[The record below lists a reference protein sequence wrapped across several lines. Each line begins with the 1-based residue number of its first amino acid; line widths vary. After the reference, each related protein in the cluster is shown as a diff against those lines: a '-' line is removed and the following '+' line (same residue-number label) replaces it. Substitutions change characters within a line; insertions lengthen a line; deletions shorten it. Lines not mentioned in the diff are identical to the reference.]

1 MGRTNYSLNE
11 MLNSVTK
18 RAFNRYTP
26 QTVDYQHLEAATTTT
41 GLVSNRREYSSASIL
56 ANVFSLNAKNIV
68 ESNYEPFLKTFVS
81 NLISRKTFPVIGSHT
96 FTCTDDR
103 RFLAVTSKFSN
114 TDPNEVRVYEFDE
127 NLVEQFELNSSG
139 VIDTSGNTETFD
151 VDINSDGS
159 ETFVA
164 KKVGTQ
170 VVVDNFDQGFNLV
183 SSTTL
188 LTTYSTPVNG
198 LISVSESGSR
208 VAVSA
213 TINHW
218 LFSRVLGLQVHDN
231 LKTNEYYSLY
241 DLNADINIVRS
252 ASTYFALM
260 SRNGRIVVV
269 CRDNPGFV
277 STFEIPVASPSG
289 VVSLSP
295 VRTQT
300 MGIDKFDLSYDGKVM
315 LTHSSSDALIYIWNG
330 LEWKQF
336 GQNIPTGLTQ
346 VYSSAISYYADYFVV
361 VSSTAMKIFKL
372 DKTSKIFEQYGNTI
386 TGDFG
391 TTGQTVRIN
400 NLGDTVVTGNSQI
413 NSSSGQSFTY
423 MYDGE
428 RWGIIEEV
436 SGSTAGD
443 NLGKFLKLSNNS
455 DKLFLGSTDEILVK
469 SATITNKSSGWK
481 QRGSVITTT
490 KVNDDFGS
498 SLSLSN
504 DGTYLVIGIPREQGT
519 SLDDT
524 MGGSVKV
531 YRFAQGDWSQYGG
544 EILGDGPVDFGKYVS
559 ISLDGS
565 KVAVGSDKNAY
576 VKVYDTTNTTNVYNS
591 TITDTVS
598 VTPLTSLL
606 EMSGDGNRLF
616 INTDPV
622 VSSTILQS
630 LTVVSTPS
638 GNKYSLDGVTQPTLY
653 LKKGVT
659 FTGIQD
665 SLRQDGTHPL
675 KISATPDGTHGGD
688 TTVVAEVDLIGSLTI
703 PNSAPDT
710 LYYFC
715 GQHPNMGG
723 VVKIMQGLSV
733 WDKNDAGV
741 WGYRDGL
748 TEGSAVDLSNNGSYL
763 GVEYNNT
770 GRLYGI
776 DSDGLVSKIGEDITL
791 TTVSSLV
798 NVFRTFTPTHIN
810 TNATDSGSL
819 ILASYRD
826 ATRDVEICSLTWDPT
841 LTGNFSISTQSS
853 ELTGFSSLSQAKYG
867 IVLSRNGQTLIVYD
881 DLKFSVY
888 TYDGTQ
894 WTFIRSSVIGVAGT
908 SYTIRYVAISYDG
921 TLMAYHFFNAV
932 DGYLISFRN
941 TISGSLV
948 GFSLGF
954 TVQVSTF
961 TFKSNTTLAVC
972 IPNQDIQLYNYV
984 NNSWILSNEITPGY
998 SSPFTEAH
1006 AKWSGDGSRLAVGD
1020 VNAERVSFYEYDNS
1034 LISVTTFSQS
1044 GSTISGPTEQVVSGN
1059 GNVRVVGHPQYTGY
1073 VEIYEKDG
1081 NGDWPSTANA
1091 TFNGSSPTENFGSSI
1106 GISETG
1112 TRVVIGSG
1120 SKMIV
1125 VEKSGGTWSQLGS
1138 DISGS
1143 TTKVAISGDGT
1154 KVFNS
1159 HGTNL
1164 YSYELSSGN
1173 WVTYLSTITT
1183 DGSIVKVNSSSN
1195 GDDIALSKSNSNKV
1209 YRKSSIT
1216 TRLGADIDG
1225 EATNDQYG
1233 WSVSL
1238 SADGSRVA
1246 IGARYNDGNG
1256 TNSGHVRVYDWSGSS
1271 WTKVGADIDGEAAND
1286 QSGWSVSL
1294 SADGSRVAIGAS
1306 YNYGNG
1312 SYSGHVRVYD
1322 WSGSSW
1328 TKVGADI
1335 DGEAAYDQSGSS
1347 VSLSADGSR
1356 VAIGAY
1362 GNDGN
1367 GQSSGHVRVYDWSGS
1382 SWTKVGADIDGE
1394 AAYDQSGYSVSL
1406 SADGS
1411 RVAIGAYAHDSYSGH
1426 VRVYD
1431 WSGSSWIKVGAD
1443 IDGEVAND
1451 YSGWS
1456 VSLSADG
1463 SRVAIG
1469 AHANDGNG
1477 QSSGHV
1483 RVYDW
1488 SGSSWTKVGADIDGE
1503 AANDQS
1509 GSSVSLSADG
1519 SRVAIGARYNDGNGT
1534 NSGHVRVYDWS
1545 GSSWTKVGADIDGEA
1560 AYDQFGS
1567 SVSLSA
1573 DGLRVAIGACF
1584 NDGNGNASGH
1594 VRVYKNP
1601 GGSYSLQSTDS
1612 GPMIDISNDGNTTLT
1627 VNSGMGYFN
1636 IAALSG
1642 DATKAVIWNGINLK
1656 QYHYTSGS
1664 WVMTYEL
1671 DIDYIP
1677 TSLSINTDGSI
1688 VGVASSSDVRFYVFG
1703 PGQTP
1708 IGWTLH
1714 SFIAGGGNTLENF
1727 GSIVDIS
1734 NDGNTVVVGAPGD
1747 GTSSYKGY
1755 VKVYDYVSGAWT
1767 LRHTITASGT
1777 SDRNLGKSVSLSSDG
1792 NRVGYVFDQETQVTI
1807 PGTEESI
1814 VINSDPSSGISTNNG
1829 GSWSNNSGFAY
1840 SSLRIRLTSYAYGG
1854 TNSGI
1859 WFPVTFGSQWSITF
1873 EWSLDNDSFYGD
1885 ADDMRV
1891 VFYARNQPSSYA
1903 GSQHGGY
1910 NVFHGFYGNET
1921 QRIRTPTDA
1930 DFVSRSVSYGSST
1943 SYKTVT
1949 VSYNNG
1955 VLFTRVTGTSSSVL
1969 YNGSYYTF
1977 PGNHLA
1983 AQQALWGTQT
1993 YVAITGRTG
2002 GAAAT
2007 QYIQNINISWNTP
2020 ETTTTTTYSQASIRD
2035 NVDGTLVNLVQS
2047 GETVNLSEERELS
2060 AMSMSY
2066 DGTQYGIRAT
2076 SGSYD
2081 AVVKIRQPIL
2091 NGWTL
2096 SGSIIQ
2102 FTAPNS
2108 IASNSLRALVS
2119 SSDGNVIAFGMN
2131 TIIKVY
2137 GFSNGVWSQLGSDIV
2152 PSVSNPNEIS
2162 IDLSSDGTT
2171 LAVLVDRTTS
2181 DPAVCKVFT
2190 YSSGSWSQSG
2200 STIDF
2205 RPTGINKVRI
2215 SGNGTTLALGNNTPD
2230 SPYPLN
2236 VVRVYRKFQD
2246 WESIFGT
2253 ITEGKTPTNF
2263 FGASLNLTND
2273 GNNLVTYNTSGVGFY
2288 TSSTKAV
2295 PSQHLNDITVSGA
2308 TIVMGDVH
2316 LTDSGDRLF
2325 VMSGDERVRVYD
2337 TTHNQESEFGASIN
2351 VRDFSVTKDGSS
2363 MIVTSD
2369 IGLAQVFSRNDTSWS
2384 QIGSNIT
2391 ANMSGGGVT
2400 TDIKSGGN
2408 SIVLLGSSDDLQLH
2422 KYENGSW
2429 SQIGTSSGT
2438 RGTSVVITDTDDI
2451 VVGSGSTKTFEIKDE
2466 FQDISF
2472 TAPTLSLNGDKYVR
2486 LESGTSYTE
2495 VGATVTTSAA
2505 ITPGVK
2511 ISGGVT
2517 SDEPRVYTIKYEAED
2532 FQRKQAEPIFR
2543 TVEVIPKVSII
2554 KLEGPRVIYHTYD
2567 TKLDDPG
2574 VTASVPINIYWRK
2587 HNSTTV
2593 YTGFPN
2599 SLSEFDPSTTQI
2611 TIYYT
2616 NDTPD
2621 EYLRTA
2627 SSVERTVYV
2636 RRRPALTL
2644 RGSSTV
2650 YNPLGQRYVD
2660 LGVNITQ
2667 HGVTSPDVTVS
2678 FNEPNVNLSQT
2689 QTVTYT
2695 AKDQFGI
2702 EAIPITRQ
2710 VIVKKRPT
2718 ITTSGTLY
2726 RIRYDPISIPT
2737 PLVEPASLSG
2747 SLQSYNNIVN
2757 NQIGNYSITYN
2768 VTDGDGISAITTRQ
2782 SYQVGSYGKLELSK
2796 NGVLSAFSRDGQS
2809 LAVFSTDVQLYR
2821 LGPDRSWSSN
2831 GSIAT
2836 PVGSSVSS
2844 MRFSNDGRYIVIGMS
2859 LHLTIGLVR
2868 VYKENT
2874 LFENNWEQIGI
2885 DLFGVDYLG
2894 KFGHKVEINDSGS
2907 RIFVG
2912 APEANTNGGTLFK
2925 AGFVK
2930 VYEWNGVF
2938 WDEKNIIEGQNPSEL
2953 LGTSISIS
2961 KDGNLLAIGSPG
2973 FTRTTIVN
2981 SVVTSVNVG
2990 KTSVYRYVNGTWEDY
3005 LGSVIDNGTEGARNA
3020 FSLSLSS
3027 DGRTLAVGS
3036 ESNGGVRVYAI
3047 SALNWRPIGSHISGN
3062 FGKTVSISDDATVVI
3077 GSENEYYGRAY
3088 IYTLT
3093 NDWTKSGITFDKVI
3107 ASGGGTNDFGKRVNV
3122 DSSGNFVC
3130 VDSATDVRIYEI

>member
-56 ANVFSLNAKNIV
+56 ADTFSLNAKNIV
-68 ESNYEPFLKTFVS
+68 ESNYDPFLKTFES
-81 NLISRKTFPVIGSHT
+81 NLISRKTFPIIGSHT
-96 FTCTDDR
+96 FACTDDR
-103 RFLAVTSKFSN
+103 RFLAVTSEFSN

-127 NLVEQFELNSSG
+127 NLVKQFELNSSG

-159 ETFVA
+159 ETFVV
-164 KKVGTQ
+164 KKVGTTQ
-170 VVVDNFDQGFNLV
+170 IVVDKFDQGLNFI

-188 LTTYSTPVNG
+188 MTTLLNSARLNG
-198 LISVSESGSR
+198 SISVSESGSR
-208 VAVSA
+208 VAVSVM
-213 TINHW
+213 N
-218 LFSRVLGLQVHDN
+218 LDMLSLQVHDN
-231 LKTNEYYSLY
+231 LNTNKYYSLY
-241 DLNADINIVRS
+241 DRLFIYI
-252 ASTYFALM
+252 TYFTLM
-260 SRNGRIVVV
+260 SKNGRIVVV
-269 CRDNPGFV
+269 SRNSGYVD
-277 STFEIPVASPSG
+277 TFEIPDASPSG

-295 VRTQT
+295 VSLSQS
-300 MGIDKFDLSYDGKVM
+300 MGIDKFDLSHDGKVM
-315 LTHSSSDALIYIWNG
+315 LTHSGSDVLIYIWNG

-361 VSSTAMKIFKL
+361 ASSTTMKIFKL

-391 TTGQTVRIN
+391 TTGQTVRISR
-400 NLGDTVVTGNSQI
+400 LGDTVVTGNSQI
-413 NSSSGQSFTY
+413 NSSTGQSHTY
-423 MYDGE
+423 MHDGE
-428 RWGIIEEV
+428 RWGIIEEIN
-436 SGSTAGD
+436 GSTTGD
-443 NLGKFLKLSNNS
+443 NLGKFLKLSNNG
-455 DKLFLGSTDEILVK
+455 DKMFLGSTDEILVK
-469 SATITNKSSGWK
+469 SLTITNKSSGWK
-481 QRGSVITTT
+481 KRGNVITTT

-504 DGTYLVIGIPREQGT
+504 DGTYLAIGIPREQGS
-519 SLDDT
+519 SLDDV

-531 YRFAQGDWSQYGG
+531 YRFSQGDWSQYGV

-565 KVAVGSDKNAY
+565 KVAVGSDKNAV
-576 VKVYDTTNTTNVYNS
+576 VKVYDTNNTTNVYNS
-591 TITDTVS
+591 TLIETVS
-598 VTPLTSLL
+598 VTPNTSLL
-606 EMSGDGNRLF
+606 ETSGDGNRLF
-616 INTDPV
+616 LNTDPV

-659 FTGIQD
+659 FTGIPEAFREGG
-665 SLRQDGTHPL
+665 SHPL
-675 KISATPDGTHGGD
+675 RISATSDGTHGGD
-688 TTVVAEVDLIGSLTI
+688 STVIVEVNTSGNLLIPT
-703 PNSAPDT
+703 SAPDT

-723 VVKIMQGLSV
+723 VVKIRQGLSV
-733 WDKNDAGV
+733 WDKNGAGV

-770 GRLYGI
+770 GRLYRI
-776 DSDGLVSKIGEDITL
+776 DSDGVVSKIGDDITA
-791 TTVSSLV
+791 TTVSSPV
-798 NVFRTFTPTHIN
+798 NGFRTFTPTHIN
-810 TNATDSGSL
+810 TGVSDSGSL
-819 ILASYRD
+819 ILASYQD
-826 ATRDVEICSLTWDPT
+826 TTRDVEICSLTWDPT
-841 LTGNFSISTQSS
+841 PSTQFLLSTQSS
-853 ELTGFSSLSQAKYG
+853 QITGFGAPNTAKYG
-867 IVLSRNGQTLIVYD
+867 IVLSRNGETLVVYD
-881 DLKFSVY
+881 DTQFRVY

-894 WTFIRSSVIGVAGT
+894 WTLRRTAT
-908 SYTIRYVAISYDG
+908 TPCYNVAISYDG
-921 TLMAYHFFNAV
+921 TVLAYISMSGSSHLLLIENAV
-932 DGYLISFRN
+932 SGTYMGYITGNSP
-941 TISGSLV
+941 
-948 GFSLGF
+948 
-954 TVQVSTF
+954 TF
-961 TFKSNTTLAVC
+961 AFKSNNTLAVC
-972 IPNQDIQLYNYV
+972 NPNNNIRLYNYQYQ
-984 NNSWILSNEITPGY
+984 NISWVLSNEITPGY
-998 SSPFTEAH
+998 SSPFIEAH

-1020 VNAERVSFYEYDNS
+1020 ANAERVSFYEYDNS
-1034 LISVTTFSQS
+1034 LISATTFSQS

-1059 GNVRVVGHPQYTGY
+1059 GNVRVVGHPQYNLYTGY

-1091 TFNGSSPTENFGSSI
+1091 TFNGPNPTENFGSSI

-1154 KVFNS
+1154 IVFNS

-1164 YSYELSSGN
+1164 YSYKLSSGS
-1173 WVTYLSTITT
+1173 WVTNFPILTT
-1183 DGSIVKVNSSSN
+1183 DGSIVKVDSTSS
-1195 GDDIALSKSNSNKV
+1195 GHRIALSKINSNEV
-1209 YRKSSIT
+1209 YELSSYT
-1216 TRLGADIDG
+1216 QVGTDIDG
-1225 EATNDQYG
+1225 EAAYNYSGRSVSLSADGSRVAIAAPSHDQNGPYAGQVKVYDWSGSSWIPVGDAMNGEAHDYSGRSVSLSADGSRVAIGATGTDENGLYSGHVKVYDWSGSSWIQVGTDMNGEGVRDFFG

-1246 IGARYNDGNG
+1246 IGAYVNDENG
-1256 TNSGHVRVYDWSGSS
+1256 PYSGQVKVYDWSGSS
-1271 WTKVGADIDGEAAND
+1271 WIPVGDAMYGEAED
-1286 QSGWSVSL
+1286 
-1294 SADGSRVAIGAS
+1294 
-1306 YNYGNG
+1306 
-1312 SYSGHVRVYD
+1312 
-1322 WSGSSW
+1322 
-1328 TKVGADI
+1328 
-1335 DGEAAYDQSGSS
+1335 EF
-1347 VSLSADGSR
+1347 
-1356 VAIGAY
+1356 
-1362 GNDGN
+1362 
-1367 GQSSGHVRVYDWSGS
+1367 
-1382 SWTKVGADIDGE
+1382 
-1394 AAYDQSGYSVSL
+1394 GYSVSL

-1411 RVAIGAYAHDSYSGH
+1411 RVAIGAQRNSENGPNSGH
-1426 VRVYD
+1426 VKVYEVR
-1431 WSGSSWIKVGAD
+1431 SGSSWILVGD
-1443 IDGEVAND
+1443 PIYGEAAYD

-1469 AHANDGNG
+1469 AYGNDEKGS
-1477 QSSGHV
+1477 SSGHV
-1483 RVYDW
+1483 RLYDW
-1488 SGSSWTKVGADIDGE
+1488 SGSSWIPVGTDIDGE
-1503 AANDQS
+1503 AANDRF
-1509 GSSVSLSADG
+1509 GWSVSLSADG
-1519 SRVAIGARYNDGNGT
+1519 SRVAIGAPYHHGNGPS
-1534 NSGHVRVYDWS
+1534 SGHVRVIETR
-1545 GSSWTKVGADIDGEA
+1545 SS
-1560 AYDQFGS
+1560 YQ
-1567 SVSLSA
+1567 
-1573 DGLRVAIGACF
+1573 
-1584 NDGNGNASGH
+1584 
-1594 VRVYKNP
+1594 
-1601 GGSYSLQSTDS
+1601 LQSIVS
-1612 GPMIDISNDGNTTLT
+1612 GPEIDISNDGNTTLT
-1627 VNSGMGYFN
+1627 VNSGMGTFN

-1642 DATKAVIWNGINLK
+1642 DATKAVVWNGVNLK

-1664 WVMTYEL
+1664 WVKTYEL
-1671 DIDYIP
+1671 DIDYTP
-1677 TSLSINTDGSI
+1677 TSLTINTDGSI
-1688 VGVASSSDVRFYVFG
+1688 VGVASSNDVRFYVFG
-1703 PGQTP
+1703 LTQVKN
-1708 IGWTLH
+1708 GWTLH
-1714 SFIAGGGNTLENF
+1714 SFITGGGNTLENF

-1777 SDRNLGKSVSLSSDG
+1777 SDVNFGKAVSLSSNG
-1792 NRVGYVFDQETQVTI
+1792 NRVGYVFDQETQVTT
-1807 PGTEESI
+1807 GTSGSI
-1814 VINSDPSSGISTNNG
+1814 VLSNYSNYSSGISANNG
-1829 GSWSNNSGFAY
+1829 GYWTNNSGFFVNDT
-1840 SSLRIRLTSYAYGG
+1840 SIRLTHASYTG

-1859 WFPVTFGSQWSITF
+1859 WFPVTFGSQWSISF
-1873 EWSLDNDSFYGD
+1873 RWSLDNNSTYGD

-1891 VFYARNQPSSYA
+1891 VFYAPNQPSSYA
-1903 GSQHGGY
+1903 GLQHGGY

-1921 QRIRTPTDA
+1921 QRVRTPTDA
-1930 DFVSRSVSYGSST
+1930 TLVDRGVSYGTST

-1969 YNGSYYTF
+1969 YNGANYTF
-1977 PGNHLA
+1977 TGSDLT

-2002 GAAAT
+2002 GAAAF
-2007 QYIQNINISWNTP
+2007 QYIDNINISWDS
-2020 ETTTTTTYSQASIRD
+2020 ETSTTATYSQASIRD
-2035 NVDGTLVNLVQS
+2035 NVDGTLVNPS
-2047 GETVNLSEERELS
+2047 DNGEVVNLSEGRDLS

-2081 AVVKIRQPIL
+2081 AVVRAGQLIP
-2091 NGWTL
+2091 NGWTNR
-2096 SGSIIQ
+2096 GSIIQ

-2131 TIIKVY
+2131 TAIKVY
-2137 GFSNGVWSQLGSDIV
+2137 GFSNGAWSQLGSDIV

-2171 LAVLVDRTTS
+2171 LAILIGRSTS

-2190 YSSGSWSQSG
+2190 YSSGSWSQNG

-2205 RPTGINKVRI
+2205 RPTGTNKVRI

-2230 SPYPLN
+2230 SPYPFN

-2263 FGASLNLTND
+2263 LGASLNLTND

-2288 TSSTKAV
+2288 TSSTQAV
-2295 PSQHLNDITVSGA
+2295 PSPHDIMVSGA
-2308 TIVMGDVH
+2308 TIDMGEVH

-2325 VMSGDERVRVYD
+2325 VSSGDERVRVYD

-2384 QIGSNIT
+2384 QVGSNIT
-2391 ANMSGGGVT
+2391 TNMSGGGVT

-2429 SQIGTSSGT
+2429 SQVATSTGT

-2451 VVGSGSTKTFEIKDE
+2451 VVEGGSVKTFEIKDE

-2486 LESGTSYTE
+2486 LESDTSYRE
-2495 VGATVTTSAA
+2495 DGATVTTSAT
-2505 ITPGVK
+2505 ITPSVI

-2532 FQRKQAEPIFR
+2532 LQRKQAEPIFR

-2587 HNSTTV
+2587 HNTTLNPNP
-2593 YTGFPN
+2593 GFPN
-2599 SLSEFDPSTTQI
+2599 GLLFDPSTTQI

-2636 RRRPALTL
+2636 RRRPVLTL

-2667 HGVTSPDVTVS
+2667 SGVTSPDVTVS

-2710 VIVKKRPT
+2710 VIVRKRPT
-2718 ITTSGTLY
+2718 ITTSGTLF
-2726 RIRYDPISIPT
+2726 RTLYDPISIPT
-2737 PLVEPASLSG
+2737 PVVEPVSLLS
-2747 SLQSYNNIVN
+2747 SLQSSNNITV

-2768 VTDGDGISAITTRQ
+2768 VTDGDGISADTTRQ
-2782 SYQVGSYGKLELSK
+2782 SYQVGSYGNLELSK

-2809 LAVFSTDVQLYR
+2809 LAVFSTDVRLYK
-2821 LGPDRSWSSN
+2821 LGPVRSWSSN

-2844 MRFSNDGRYIVIGMS
+2844 MKFSNDGRYIVIGMS

-2868 VYKENT
+2868 VYKENP

-2885 DLFGVDYLG
+2885 DLYGVDYLG
-2894 KFGHKVEINDSGS
+2894 KFGHKVEIDDSGS
-2907 RIFVG
+2907 HIFVG

-2930 VYEWNGVF
+2930 VYGWNGVF
-2938 WDEKNIIEGQNPSEL
+2938 WAEENIIEGQNPSEL

-2961 KDGNLLAIGSPG
+2961 KDGNILAIGSPG

-2981 SVVTSVNVG
+2981 SIVTSVNVG

-3047 SALNWRPIGSHISGN
+3047 SALKWRPIGSHISGN
-3062 FGKTVSISDDATVVI
+3062 FGKTVSLSDDITVVI

-3093 NDWTKSGITFDKVI
+3093 NDWTKSGITFDRVI
-3107 ASGGGTNDFGKRVNV
+3107 TVGGGTNDFGKRVNV
-3122 DSSGNFVC
+3122 DNSGNFVC
-3130 VDSATDVRIYEI
+3130 VDSAVDVRIYEI

>member
-56 ANVFSLNAKNIV
+56 ANTFSLNAKNIV
-68 ESNYEPFLKTFVS
+68 ESNYDPFLKTFVS
-81 NLISRKTFPVIGSHT
+81 NLISRKTFPIIGSHT
-96 FTCTDDR
+96 FACTDDR
-103 RFLAVTSKFSN
+103 RFLAVTSEFSN

-127 NLVEQFELNSSG
+127 NLVELFELNSSG
-139 VIDTSGNTETFD
+139 VIDTSGNTETFA
-151 VDINSDGS
+151 VDINDDGS

-164 KKVGTQ
+164 KKVGTTQ
-170 VVVDNFDQGFNLV
+170 VVVDKFDQGLNLV

-188 LTTYSTPVNG
+188 MTTSFSLTGAS
-198 LISVSESGSR
+198 ISVSEYGGR
-208 VAVSA
+208 VAVAA
-213 TINHW
+213 TSDTPG
-218 LFSRVLGLQVHDN
+218 FSTVFLRVHDN
-231 LKTNEYYSLY
+231 LNTNEYYSLY
-241 DLNADINIVRS
+241 SDHEVYATPL
-252 ASTYFALM
+252 ALM
-260 SRNGRIVVV
+260 SRNGRIIVVQINYGV
-269 CRDNPGFV
+269 H
-277 STFEIPVASPSG
+277 TFEIPSASPSG

-295 VRTQT
+295 IQTQSIS
-300 MGIDKFDLSYDGKVM
+300 IDHFDLSYDGKVM
-315 LTHSSSDALIYIWNG
+315 LTHSGSDVLIYVWNG

-336 GQNIPTGLTQ
+336 GQNIPTGLTH

-400 NLGDTVVTGNSQI
+400 NLGDTVVTGNSEI
-413 NSSSGQSFTY
+413 NSSSGQSLTY
-423 MYDGE
+423 MHDGE

-443 NLGKFLKLSNNS
+443 NLGKFLKLSKNG
-455 DKLFLGSTDEILVK
+455 DKIFLGSTDEILMK

-481 QRGSVITTT
+481 QRGNVITTT
-490 KVNDDFGS
+490 KVDDDFGS

-504 DGTYLVIGIPREQGT
+504 DGTYLAIGIPRGHGT
-519 SLDDT
+519 SLDDV

-531 YRFAQGDWSQYGG
+531 YRFAQGDWSQYGV
-544 EILGDGPVDFGKYVS
+544 EILGDGPTDFGKYVS

-565 KVAVGSDKNAY
+565 KVAVGSDKNTV
-576 VKVYDTTNTTNVYNS
+576 VKVYDTSNTINVYNN
-591 TITDTVS
+591 TLTDTVS

-616 INTDPV
+616 LNTDPT

-638 GNKYSLDGVTQPTLY
+638 GNKYSLNGVTQPTLY

-675 KISATPDGTHGGD
+675 KISVTPDGTHGGD
-688 TTVVAEVDLIGSLTI
+688 TTVIAEVDLVGSLTI

-723 VVKIMQGLSV
+723 VVKIIQGLSV

-776 DSDGLVSKIGEDITL
+776 DSNGVVSKIGDDITL
-791 TTVSSLV
+791 TTVNSLV

-819 ILASYRD
+819 ILASYQD

-841 LTGNFSISTQSS
+841 QSEESVSISTQSP
-853 ELTGFSSLSQAKYG
+853 EITGLGALNTAKYG
-867 IVLSRNGQTLIVYD
+867 IVLSRNGETLVVYD
-881 DLKFSVY
+881 DTQFRVY

-894 WTFIRSSVIGVAGT
+894 WTLRRTAT
-908 SYTIRYVAISYDG
+908 TPCYNVAISYDG
-921 TLMAYHFFNAV
+921 TVMAYISMSGSSHLLLIENAV
-932 DGYLISFRN
+932 SGTYMGYITGNSP
-941 TISGSLV
+941 
-948 GFSLGF
+948 
-954 TVQVSTF
+954 TF
-961 TFKSNTTLAVC
+961 AFKSNNTLAVC
-972 IPNQDIQLYNYV
+972 KSNNNIGLYNYQYQ
-984 NNSWILSNEITPGY
+984 NISWVLSNEITPGY
-998 SSPFTEAH
+998 SSPFIEAH
-1006 AKWSGDGSRLAVGD
+1006 AKWSGDGTRLAVGD
-1020 VNAERVSFYEYDNS
+1020 ANAERVSFYEYDSS
-1034 LISVTTFSQS
+1034 LVSVTSFVQS

-1059 GNVRVVGHPQYTGY
+1059 GNVRVVGHPQYNLYTGY

-1091 TFNGSSPTENFGSSI
+1091 IFNGPSPTENFGSSI

-1125 VEKSGGTWSQLGS
+1125 VEKSGGVWSQLGS

-1143 TTKVAISGDGT
+1143 TTRVAISGDGT
-1154 KVFNS
+1154 KIFNS

-1164 YSYELSSGN
+1164 YSYELSSGS
-1173 WVTYLSTITT
+1173 WVTYLPTLTT
-1183 DGSIVKVNSSSN
+1183 DGSIVRVDSSSN
-1195 GDDIALSKSNSNKV
+1195 GDDIALSKNNSNKV
-1209 YRKSSIT
+1209 YGKFYVRT
-1216 TRLGADIDG
+1216 QLGADIDG
-1225 EATNDQYG
+1225 EAASDYSG
-1233 WSVSL
+1233 RSVSL

-1246 IGARYNDGNG
+1246 IGAPGNDGNG
-1256 TNSGHVRVYDWSGSS
+1256 GSSGHVRVYTWSGSS
-1271 WTKVGADIDGEAAND
+1271 WTKLGADIDGEALYD
-1286 QSGWSVSL
+1286 YSGWSVSL
-1294 SADGSRVAIGAS
+1294 SADGSRVAIGA
-1306 YNYGNG
+1306 YRNDGNG
-1312 SYSGHVRVYD
+1312 TDSGHVRVYDWSGSSWTKLGADIDGEAMVDNSGYSVSLSADGSRVAIGAHRNGGNGYYSGHVRVYD

-1335 DGEAAYDQSGSS
+1335 DGEASYDLSGYS

-1367 GQSSGHVRVYDWSGS
+1367 GASSGHVRVYDWSGT
-1382 SWTKVGADIDGE
+1382 SWTKLGADIDGE
-1394 AAYDQSGYSVSL
+1394 AAY
-1406 SADGS
+1406 
-1411 RVAIGAYAHDSYSGH
+1411 
-1426 VRVYD
+1426 
-1431 WSGSSWIKVGAD
+1431 
-1443 IDGEVAND
+1443 D

-1469 AHANDGNG
+1469 AYGNDGNG
-1477 QSSGHV
+1477 NDSGHV
-1483 RVYDW
+1483 RVF
-1488 SGSSWTKVGADIDGE
+1488 TALPVM
-1503 AANDQS
+1503 
-1509 GSSVSLSADG
+1509 
-1519 SRVAIGARYNDGNGT
+1519 
-1534 NSGHVRVYDWS
+1534 
-1545 GSSWTKVGADIDGEA
+1545 
-1560 AYDQFGS
+1560 
-1567 SVSLSA
+1567 
-1573 DGLRVAIGACF
+1573 
-1584 NDGNGNASGH
+1584 
-1594 VRVYKNP
+1594 
-1601 GGSYSLQSTDS
+1601 SYLLQSTVS
-1612 GPMIDISNDGNTTLT
+1612 GAEIDISNDGNTTLT
-1627 VNSGMGYFN
+1627 VNSGIGIFN
-1636 IAALSG
+1636 LAALSG
-1642 DATKAVIWNGINLK
+1642 DSTKAVIWDAAKLK
-1656 QYHYTSGS
+1656 QFHYTSGS
-1664 WVMTYEL
+1664 WVETYEL
-1671 DIDYIP
+1671 DIDYTP
-1677 TSLSINTDGSI
+1677 TTLTINTDGSI

-1703 PGQTP
+1703 PTQVVN
-1708 IGWTLH
+1708 GWTLH
-1714 SFIAGGGNTLENF
+1714 SFITGGGNTLENF
-1727 GSIVDIS
+1727 GSVVDIS

-1755 VKVYDYVSGAWT
+1755 IKVYDYVSGAWT
-1767 LRHTITASGT
+1767 LRHTITPLGT
-1777 SDRNLGKSVSLSSDG
+1777 SDTNLGKYVSLSSNG
-1792 NRVGYVFDQETQVTI
+1792 NRVGYVFDQENTVTT
-1807 PGTEESI
+1807 PGSTGSI
-1814 VINSDPSSGISTNNG
+1814 VIGSNYSSGLATNNG
-1829 GSWSNNSGFAY
+1829 GSWTNNSGFALY
-1840 SSLRIRLTSYAYGG
+1840 SSYIRLTSASYGG

-1859 WFPVTFGSQWSITF
+1859 WLPVTFGSVWSITF
-1873 EWSLDNDSFYGD
+1873 EWSLDNESTWGD

-1891 VFYARNQPSSYA
+1891 VFYAPNQPSSYA

-1910 NVFHGFYGNET
+1910 SVFHGFYGTET
-1921 QRIRTPTDA
+1921 QRVRTPSDS
-1930 DFVSRSVSYGSST
+1930 DLVSRTVSYGTST
-1943 SYKTVT
+1943 SYKSVT

-1955 VLFTRVTGTSSSVL
+1955 VLFTRVTDTSSSVL
-1969 YNGSYYTF
+1969 YNGANYTF
-1977 PGNHLA
+1977 TGSDLT

-2002 GAAAT
+2002 GAAAN
-2007 QYIQNINISWNTP
+2007 QYIRNINISWNTP
-2020 ETTTTTTYSQASIRD
+2020 SATITSSQASIRD
-2035 NVDGTLVNLVQS
+2035 NVDGILVNPAHPAEV
-2047 GETVNLSEERELS
+2047 VNLSDGRELS

-2066 DGTQYGIRAT
+2066 DGTQYGIRAM

-2081 AVVKIRQPIL
+2081 AVVKVRQTTS
-2091 NGWTL
+2091 NGWTNL
-2096 SGSIIQ
+2096 GSIIQ
-2102 FTAPNS
+2102 FTAPGS

-2137 GFSNGVWSQLGSDIV
+2137 GFSNGAWSQLGSDIV

-2171 LAVLVDRTTS
+2171 LAILIGRSTS
-2181 DPAVCKVFT
+2181 DVAVCKVFT

-2205 RPTGINKVRI
+2205 RPTGTNKIRI
-2215 SGNGTTLALGNNTPD
+2215 SGDGTTLALGNNTPD
-2230 SPYPLN
+2230 SPYPFN

-2253 ITEGKTPTNF
+2253 ITESKTPTNF
-2263 FGASLNLTND
+2263 LGASLNLTND

-2288 TSSTKAV
+2288 TSSTQAV
-2295 PSQHLNDITVSGA
+2295 PSQHLNDISVSGT
-2308 TIVMGDVH
+2308 TIDMGGIH
-2316 LTDSGDRLF
+2316 FSDSGDRLF

-2337 TTHNQESEFGASIN
+2337 TAHSQESEFGASIN
-2351 VRDFSVTKDGSS
+2351 ARDFSITKDGSS
-2363 MIVTSD
+2363 LIVTSD

-2384 QIGSNIT
+2384 QVGSNIT

-2408 SIVLLGSSDDLQLH
+2408 SVVLLGSSDDLQLH
-2422 KYENGSW
+2422 KYENGTW
-2429 SQIGTSSGT
+2429 SQVATSSGT
-2438 RGTSVVITDTDDI
+2438 RGTSVLITDTDDI
-2451 VVGSGSTKTFEIKDE
+2451 VVGSGSVKTFEIKDE

-2472 TAPTLSLNGDKYVR
+2472 TAPTLSLNGGKYVR

-2495 VGATVTTSAA
+2495 DGATVTTSAT
-2505 ITPGVK
+2505 ITPAVK

-2532 FQRKQAEPIFR
+2532 LQRKQAEPIFR

-2554 KLEGPRVIYHTYD
+2554 KLEGPRVIYHTYN

-2574 VTASVPINIYWRK
+2574 VTASVPINIYWRE
-2587 HNSTTV
+2587 HNSTIV
-2593 YTGFPN
+2593 YSGFPN
-2599 SLSEFDPSTTQI
+2599 FQMWDPTITQI

-2636 RRRPALTL
+2636 RRRPVLTL
-2644 RGSSTV
+2644 QGSSTV

-2660 LGVNITQ
+2660 PGVNITQ
-2667 HGVTSPDVTVS
+2667 SGVTSPDVTVS

-2710 VIVKKRPT
+2710 VIVRKRPT

-2726 RIRYDPISIPT
+2726 RTLYDPISIPT
-2737 PLVEPASLSG
+2737 PVVEPVSLLG
-2747 SLQSYNNIVN
+2747 SLQSSNNIN
-2757 NQIGNYSITYN
+2757 ANQIGNYSITYN
-2768 VTDGDGISAITTRQ
+2768 VTDGDGISADTTRQ

-2796 NGVLSAFSRDGQS
+2796 NGILSAFSRDGQS
-2809 LAVFSTDVQLYR
+2809 LAVFSTDVQIYR

-2844 MRFSNDGRYIVIGMS
+2844 MKFSNDGRYIVIGMS

-2868 VYKENT
+2868 VYKENP

-2907 RIFVG
+2907 HIFVG

-2930 VYEWNGVF
+2930 VYGWNGVF
-2938 WDEKNIIEGQNPSEL
+2938 WAEENIIEGQNPSEL

-2961 KDGNLLAIGSPG
+2961 KDGNILAIGSPG

-3027 DGRTLAVGS
+3027 DGKTLAVGS

-3047 SALNWRPIGSHISGN
+3047 SALKWRPIGSHISGN
-3062 FGKTVSISDDATVVI
+3062 FGKNVSLSDDTTLVI
-3077 GSENEYYGRAY
+3077 GSEDEYYGRAY

-3093 NDWTKSGITFDKVI
+3093 NDWTKSGITFDRVI
-3107 ASGGGTNDFGKRVNV
+3107 TVGGGTNDFGKRVNV